1 MFSRNLTLITILIDI
16 MRFKIQAKGHYNIT
30 SKHKSTFEITKD
42 PELTLAGD
50 CIIGVAI
57 DKDMND
63 FSDDFKK
70 RIANEDAKITIKLKT
85 KNSSDEIIGHGHP
98 NLTLNHPTDIV
109 CRKSNY
115 ICSRTLMINSNKASC
130 DLNSDLIAD
139 LKKGSTLDFE
149 IYVD

>member
-1 MFSRNLTLITILIDI
+1 MK
-16 MRFKIQAKGHYNIT
+16 FKIQAKGHYNIT

-42 PELTLAGD
+42 PEITLDGD

-57 DKDMND
+57 DKSMND

-85 KNSSDEIIGHGHP
+85 KNSFDEINGCGHP

-115 ICSRTLMINSNKASC
+115 ICSKTLMINSNKASY
-130 DLNSDLIAD
+130 DLNSDLISD
-139 LKKGSTLDFE
+139 LKKGSMLDFE
-149 IYVD
+149 IYVE

>member
-1 MFSRNLTLITILIDI
+1 MK
-16 MRFKIQAKGHYNIT
+16 FKIQAKGHYNIT

-50 CIIGVAI
+50 CIIGVSI
-57 DKDMND
+57 DKSMND

-70 RIANEDAKITIKLKT
+70 RIANENAKITVKLKT
-85 KNSSDEIIGHGHP
+85 ANNFDEIKGHGHP

-115 ICSRTLMINSNKASC
+115 ICSKTLMINSNKASC
-130 DLNSDLIAD
+130 DLNSDLIDD
-139 LKKGSTLDFE
+139 LKKGNIFSFE